1 MSDSIECAAC
11 SGRRVFAVDTWPMG
25 KRARAMA
32 CRDCGLLFVEDLSVE
47 TAPNARNSDLDALWS
62 SLGTSTAS
70 KKGATHALMAALDR
84 QGLEAG
90 GRVLSIGSGAW
101 AWLNVFRD
109 CGWKTFGIGPV
120 ADPPAAPHQLL
131 AGLPTDARFDL
142 VIAYHVLERAHR
154 PLDALTALA
163 RSIRPGGYCF
173 VCVPRLDT
181 LAEHRQ
187 ARYCL
192 RPAKHVSAFTE
203 SCLRGLM
210 ARAGLEVVTAVD
222 SLGHGYAPEDSLR
235 LRLLA
240 RRVESASAEPN
251 PAAALQ
257 IVLNALPSLD
267 LSSNASTTTPVVP
280 EPASCPACD
289 GADVQFVEEWHL
301 PSKEARAAACRSC
314 GLLFVHP
321 QPTSAE
327 LDAYYAPGGGWRISR
342 TDRHVAEAGSLQN
355 KTEGAAASILP
366 ALDRFFRAT
375 APAAG
380 ARVFDFGCG
389 HGAWLNTF
397 QDHGWDTYGLEP
409 STDVAFSRHKR
420 VLSVPSE
427 PQFDLVIVYHVLEHL
442 PRPLDTLRE
451 LSGVLV
457 PSGYCLVSV
466 PRIDTLAV
474 HHQVDYCLHPRHHIV
489 GYTEACM
496 RSLLARAGMEV
507 VQSFHGLDSSK
518 SKGLPVRLQLLARK
532 TSGSLPVEPGAAA
545 ALAPVIAA
553 YTALRAPST
562 SSHPHPRAAN
572 A

>member
-1 MSDSIECAAC
+1 
-11 SGRRVFAVDTWPMG
+11 
-25 KRARAMA
+25 
-32 CRDCGLLFVEDLSVE
+32 
-47 TAPNARNSDLDALWS
+47 
-62 SLGTSTAS
+62 
-70 KKGATHALMAALDR
+70 
-84 QGLEAG
+84 
-90 GRVLSIGSGAW
+90 
-101 AWLNVFRD
+101 
-109 CGWKTFGIGPV
+109 
-120 ADPPAAPHQLL
+120 
-131 AGLPTDARFDL
+131 
-142 VIAYHVLERAHR
+142 
-154 PLDALTALA
+154 
-163 RSIRPGGYCF
+163 
-173 VCVPRLDT
+173 
-181 LAEHRQ
+181 
-187 ARYCL
+187 
-192 RPAKHVSAFTE
+192 
-203 SCLRGLM
+203 
-210 ARAGLEVVTAVD
+210 
-222 SLGHGYAPEDSLR
+222 
-235 LRLLA
+235 
-240 RRVESASAEPN
+240 
-251 PAAALQ
+251 
-257 IVLNALPSLD
+257 
-267 LSSNASTTTPVVP
+267 
-280 EPASCPACD
+280 
-289 GADVQFVEEWHL
+289 
-301 PSKEARAAACRSC
+301 
-314 GLLFVHP
+314 
-321 QPTSAE
+321 
-327 LDAYYAPGGGWRISR
+327 
-342 TDRHVAEAGSLQN
+342 VAEAGSLQN